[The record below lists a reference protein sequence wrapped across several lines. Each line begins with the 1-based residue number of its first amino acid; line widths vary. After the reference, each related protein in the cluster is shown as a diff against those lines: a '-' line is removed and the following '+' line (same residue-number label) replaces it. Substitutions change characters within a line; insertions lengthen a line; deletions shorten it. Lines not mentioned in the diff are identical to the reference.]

1 METWIA
7 AGRVTV
13 NDAPATLGQRV
24 DSGDRVKVDGR
35 LLAPRWETRAPRVLL
50 YHKPAGEIVSADDPE
65 GRPTVFDRLPQV
77 RGGRWIAVGRLDYN
91 TSGLLVLTTSGDL
104 AARLMHPR
112 YQIEREYA
120 VRIDGQ
126 LSGEDCA
133 RLTEGVLLEDGP
145 ARFDSLS
152 DEGGEGR
159 NRWYRVVLREGRNRE
174 VRRLIEV
181 LGRRVTR
188 LMRVRFGPI
197 ALPPGM
203 RRGQYRELEAAD
215 VARLLAGLDLQAPQ
229 TLPAGPQVQ
238 SAGRERPPRQD
249 PARRPPRQR

>member
-1 METWIA
+1 MEVWIG

-24 DSGDRVKVDGR
+24 SPSDRVKVDGR
-35 LLAPRWETRAPRVLL
+35 LLAPRWETRLPRVLI

-65 GRPTVFDRLPQV
+65 GRPTVFDRLPHV

-126 LSGEDCA
+126 LSAEEIS

-174 VRRLIEV
+174 VRRIFEA

-203 RRGQYRELEAAD
+203 RRGQYRELETAEVGRIHAALGM
-215 VARLLAGLDLQAPQ
+215 A
-229 TLPAGPQVQ
+229 
-238 SAGRERPPRQD
+238 SSEAGRPTRQERP
-249 PARRPPRQR
+249 RREPGRAQQSFRWGHRRG

>member
-1 METWIA
+1 MEAWIG

-24 DSGDRVKVDGR
+24 APSDRVKVDGR
-35 LLAPRWETRAPRVLL
+35 LLAPRWETRVPRVLV
-50 YHKPAGEIVSADDPE
+50 YHKPAGEIVSADDPA

-77 RGGRWIAVGRLDYN
+77 RGGRWIAVGRLDFN

-112 YQIEREYA
+112 YGIEREYA
-120 VRIDGQ
+120 IRIDGR
-126 LSGEDCA
+126 LSGEEMT

-145 ARFDSLS
+145 ARLESLA
-152 DEGGEGR
+152 DQGGEGR
-159 NRWYRVVLREGRNRE
+159 NRWYRACLREGRNRE
-174 VRRLIEV
+174 VRRLFEA

-197 ALPPGM
+197 VLPPGL
-203 RRGQYRELEAAD
+203 RRGQYRALDDAEVGRVLAALGM
-215 VARLLAGLDLQAPQ
+215 AAQAVSR
-229 TLPAGPQVQ
+229 GP
-238 SAGRERPPRQD
+238 ERPRSGPRG
-249 PARRPPRQR
+249 PRRAGGRTPSR